1 MKRNE
6 LIRRL
11 LGIVALGFIL
21 LPTVARAQ
29 SADDFRITLTGDSNW
44 HRRLSVYKDPGFLK
58 LIDRMKSADAR
69 FTNFEVLIHPINIPA
84 NPWAGGGY
92 AYAPPWMVDEIK
104 WVGFN
109 LLSVAN
115 NHAFDYGAE
124 GFLDSI
130 HALDAAGIV
139 NAGGGENLAFARA
152 PAYLDTN
159 HGRVAFIACAS
170 SLREGSLAGQQR
182 PDLRGRPGVD
192 PFRYTTTYTVDQ
204 ATFDSLRKVAALRRG
219 GEDGER
225 SQTSSVL
232 NFAGARYQVGE
243 KVGVHTE
250 PNPDDLAGLLA
261 SIRNG
266 HRQAEWVVVSIHAHE
281 GAGPN
286 SEGPAEFLVTFAHA
300 AIDAG
305 ADVFIA
311 HGPQTIKGIEIYKGK
326 PIFYGLGNFVFDG
339 EAGIPFLP
347 SESYESEHLPWD
359 ATTADFRDASS
370 KNDTAG
376 YPAHKEVWQNL
387 VAEVSFSPDHKL
399 TSLVLDPIELGYGKS
414 RTQRGHP
421 LPATPSQAQD
431 IIDRLTKLSA
441 KLGTKVNFVDGHG
454 VINVDQYQ
462 SQK

>member
-1 MKRNE
+1 MKYHWFTKYVV
-6 LIRRL
+6 RL
-11 LGIVALGFIL
+11 FVMAAVL
-21 LPTVARAQ
+21 LPTLARAQ
-29 SADDFRITLTGDSNW
+29 SKDDFRVTLTGDSNW
-44 HRRLSVYKDPGFLK
+44 HRRISVYDDPAYLE
-58 LIDRMKSADAR
+58 LIERMKSADAR
-69 FTNFEVLIHPINIPA
+69 FTNFETLIHPINIPA

-124 GFLDSI
+124 GLLDSI

-152 PAYLDTN
+152 PAYLDTK
-159 HGRVAFIACAS
+159 HGRVAFIACVS

-182 PDLRGRPGVD
+182 PDLRGRPGVN
-192 PFRYTTTYTVDQ
+192 PFRFTTTYTVDQ
-204 ATFDSLRKVAALRRG
+204 ATFDSLRKVAALRG
-219 GEDGER
+219 PEGFPPES
-225 SQTSSVL
+225 SQQVL
-232 NFAGARYQVGE
+232 NFAGARYQVGDKIE
-243 KVGVHTE
+243 VHTE

-261 SIRNG
+261 SIRAG
-266 HRQAEWVVVSIHAHE
+266 HRQAEWVIVSIHAHE

-286 SEGPAEFLVTFAHA
+286 REGPAEFLVTFAHA

-305 ADVFIA
+305 ADVFVA
-311 HGPQTIKGIEIYKGK
+311 HGPQTLKGIEIYKGK
-326 PIFYGLGNFVFDG
+326 PIFYSLGNFVFDG

-347 SESYESEHLPWD
+347 AESFESQHLPWE

-370 KNDTAG
+370 KNDTYG
-376 YPAHKEVWQNL
+376 YPADKKVWQNL

-399 TSLVLDPIELGYGKS
+399 TSLVLEPIELGYGKS

-421 LPATPSQAQD
+421 LPASPKDAQE
-431 IIDRLTKLSA
+431 IIGRVTELSA
-441 KLGTKVNFVDGHG
+441 KLGTKVDFVGGRG
-454 VINVDQYQ
+454 VVNVNQYQ
-462 SQK
+462 TQK